1 MYDSQNDLTKFD
13 LKKRTIFWF
22 LLLFLLWKLRTQGR
36 HHHEQS
42 TPVLSLL
49 LNPLGKRTCSNWLVW
64 AESKNAGRITGW
76 RTTKNPA
83 VLLLSVVIKKGEHAT
98 SVLLMCS
105 RCESHLLYYRQEGK
119 ACSPVCVP
127 TSVCVCVCKGG
138 TVFTMQRSSNIL
150 RECVSFR

>member
-1 MYDSQNDLTKFD
+1 M
-13 LKKRTIFWF
+13 IFC
-22 LLLFLLWKLRTQGR
+22 FLLWKLRTQGR

-49 LNPLGKRTCSNWLVW
+49 LIPLGKRTCSNWLVW
-64 AESKNAGRITGW
+64 AESKNAGRITGR

-98 SVLLMCS
+98 SVLLMCP

-127 TSVCVCVCKGG
+127 MSVCVCVCKGG
-138 TVFTMQRSSNIL
+138 GVKKKRGTAESWLSLCPVTRHKPPNTIITLTPIF
-150 RECVSFR
+150 